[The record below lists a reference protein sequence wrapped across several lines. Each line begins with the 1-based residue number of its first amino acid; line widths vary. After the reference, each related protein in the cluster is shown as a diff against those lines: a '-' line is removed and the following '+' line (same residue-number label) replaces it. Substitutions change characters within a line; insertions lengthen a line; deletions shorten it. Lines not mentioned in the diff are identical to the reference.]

1 MDDANVSNADDV
13 SVAVSGRFSEID
25 DCMLM

>member
-13 SVAVSGRFSEID
+13 SVAVSGRFAEMD
-25 DCMLM
+25 DCLLM